1 VSWRAGSP
9 RYLVLTP
16 GMTGTDGIAEVSRL
30 VVRAISPSGTEPDS
44 ARVDVLSLTDP
55 PGFRAGG
62 GPGVRFF
69 GAGRS
74 RFRFVAAAVRAGLG
88 GARAVPIL
96 CLHLHLSPVA
106 QLLAGRSR
114 LAVFLHGIEA
124 WRPLRRM
131 ERLAL
136 HRAGIVMANSE
147 HTVKRFRE
155 SNPDFQDRSVRV
167 CHLAVR
173 DRDGVSVGLES
184 GERVARPWR
193 GPFALIVGRMAAE
206 ERYKGHDLLIDIWPS
221 IMDEVRG
228 ARLVVV
234 GDGDDRARLEARA
247 SHLTDHV
254 SFLGRVS
261 DGVLA
266 GLYRDCAFFVMPSR
280 DEGFGLVFLE
290 AMRAGKACIGGVG
303 AAAEVIEDGDTG
315 FVVEQ
320 DREPL
325 RRAVVRL
332 FREPET
338 RERMGEA
345 GAARVARE
353 FTEAHFRLRFR
364 ALLGLPPAADN
375 GPTVSGTRG

>member
-1 VSWRAGSP
+1 MAP

-16 GMTGTDGIAEVSRL
+16 GMTGADGIAELSRL

-44 ARVDVLSLTDP
+44 AHVDVLSLTDP
-55 PGFRAGG
+55 PGFRAGDQK

-69 GAGRS
+69 GAGGR
-74 RFRFVAAAVRAGLG
+74 RFRLVAAAIRAGLG
-88 GARAVPIL
+88 GARATEIL

-114 LAVFLHGIEA
+114 LTVFLHGIEA
-124 WRPLRRM
+124 WRPLGRM

-147 HTVKRFRE
+147 HTARRFRE
-155 SNPDFQDRSVRV
+155 TNPDFRDRPVRI

-173 DRDGVSVGLES
+173 DRDGLSVGPES
-184 GERVARPWR
+184 GERVVRARP
-193 GPFALIVGRMAAE
+193 GPFALIVGRMVAE

-247 SHLTDHV
+247 AHITDHV
-254 SFLGRVS
+254 CFLGRVS
-261 DGVLA
+261 DDALA
-266 GLYRDCAFFVMPSR
+266 SLYRDCAFFVMPSR

-303 AAAEVIEDGDTG
+303 AAAEVIEDGGTG

-320 DREPL
+320 DREQL

-364 ALLGLPPAADN
+364 ALLGLPPAADV
-375 GPTVSGTRG
+375 GPTVK